1 MFLGGKLFDKD
12 GSLLGERMSELVTV
26 EVKLFVETMK
36 FKVCPRNGNEME
48 SRSDHQVEAYGNG
61 RPGF

>member
-1 MFLGGKLFDKD
+1 
-12 GSLLGERMSELVTV
+12 MSELVTV